1 LLVRPPVNVR
11 RAAGDASTELSESG
25 DRVRDM
31 TTGSRFAVF
40 RERPEVQLFAVRP
53 RVHRGLAVSWWLLVL
68 VSGLLPA
75 GFAVLTGSVVA
86 AVGGQRSLRGP
97 LSAVGVVFVGM
108 VPVPPLLTAVSQNLA
123 STRR

>member
-1 LLVRPPVNVR
+1 
-11 RAAGDASTELSESG
+11 
-25 DRVRDM
+25 M
-31 TTGSRFAVF
+31 TTSSRFAVF